1 MSASTI
7 YNQLC
12 LAGMSPVG
20 ACAMLGN
27 MQAES
32 GLQSNIAQRG
42 MTSLSDEAYTLAADR
57 GTIGF
62 ATDAVGYG
70 LCQWTYCTRKAGLLS
85 FAKQRGKSVGDEQT
99 QVYYCIRE
107 LQDDFSALWSYLR
120 KTDDI
125 DTATDRI
132 CAEFERPAVNNF
144 LTRREHAKR
153 YYAELTGNAM
163 SLEIGADERADRR
176 TGQDPVPTAQ
186 TPPPQAVP
194 LPLAGEVKTAAG
206 ETAKLLFER
215 VVQIGLVGL
224 GYDADRDYDT
234 AVRRYAADIA

>member
-12 LAGMSPVG
+12 LCGMSPVG

-27 MQAES
+27 MMAES

-42 MTSLSDEAYTLAADR
+42 MTGMSDEAYTRAADN

-62 ATDAVGYG
+62 STDAVGYG

-85 FAKQRGKSVGDEQT
+85 FAKQRGRSVGDEDT
-99 QVYYCIRE
+99 QVRYCIKE
-107 LQDDFSALWSYLR
+107 LQDDFNALWQYLR

-125 DTATDRI
+125 DEATDRI

-144 LTRREHAKR
+144 MTRRDHAKR
-153 YYAELTGNAM
+153 YYNEFVSGAFNPIASTVPSTADKPSATG
-163 SLEIGADERADRR
+163 DK
-176 TGQDPVPTAQ
+176 
-186 TPPPQAVP
+186 PPAVDSDI
-194 LPLAGEVKTAAG
+194 LRSMEQIIQVALAA
-206 ETAKLLFER
+206 
-215 VVQIGLVGL
+215 L
-224 GYDADRDYDT
+224 GYKAFDDYDT
-234 AVRRYAADIA
+234 AVVNYAEDIAAGRWG